1 MKRTTLLLE
10 ATLAIVQ
17 GIALAQGADN
27 PIAQLRACSPMER
40 ADRMECLDNVSRAT
54 APPARP
60 APKAVGWIISQTS
73 SPVDYTPIATATIA
87 SREDVSGSTIQ
98 LAIRCRGGRAELAIA
113 GPAISGR
120 GEDYV
125 VSYRINGGQPVQ
137 IAAGAAAFG
146 AGVAF
151 KSDAGSLPQSL
162 PSRGEFA
169 VHLAP
174 RVGTAQDEICRAGG
188 SARRLPWHAN
198 GRAPSQSPTMTVSGR
213 LLPSETSNGTFR
225 QIAGAAAMGTVAFP
239 VAASGTHF

>member
-1 MKRTTLLLE
+1 MKRATLLLE

-60 APKAVGWIISQTS
+60 APEADGWIISQTS
-73 SPVDYTPIATATIA
+73 SPVDYAPIATATIA
-87 SREDVSGSTIQ
+87 SRKDVSGSTIQ
-98 LAIRCRGGRAELAIA
+98 LAIRCRGGRAELAVA
-113 GPAISGR
+113 GPTISGR

-151 KSDAGSLPQSL
+151 KGDAGSLLQSL
-162 PSRGEFA
+162 PSQGELA
-169 VHLAP
+169 VHLSL
-174 RVGTAQDEICRAGG
+174 RVGTAQDEIFPLVGLEAVRAKI
-188 SARRLPWHAN
+188 AVACNWP
-198 GRAPSQSPTMTVSGR
+198 RA
-213 LLPSETSNGTFR
+213 
-225 QIAGAAAMGTVAFP
+225 VAKP
-239 VAASGTHF
+239 NK